1 MTDIFIKIAAAVALL
16 AVLFSG
22 EQYIEGRGY
31 SRAQAECQAATNKL
45 KADAAAEL
53 ASLTAKTRSAEQA
66 LQDLKNTQELQDAT
80 HQKTVADLSSRLRNL
95 AGADGRLRDPHAA
108 GCGDGGSNATGE
120 AATAAGDSAN
130 DTTQTGGLLSADL
143 SGLLQRLQLE
153 ADTINVA
160 YASCRADA
168 FAVRQAPDI
177 EFRLPGM

>member
-1 MTDIFIKIAAAVALL
+1 MTDILIKIAAVVALL
-16 AVLFSG
+16 AVLFFG

-31 SRAQAECQAATNKL
+31 DRARVEDQVAADKL

-53 ASLTAKTRSAEQA
+53 ASQTAKTRSAEQA

-95 AGADGRLRDPHAA
+95 AGANGRLRDPHAA
-108 GCGDGGSNATGE
+108 GCGPSGGGTTGE
-120 AATAAGDSAN
+120 AATAAGDRAT
-130 DTTQTGGLLSADL
+130 DTAETGGLLSADL

-168 FAVRQAPDI
+168 YAVRGAP
-177 EFRLPGM
+177 

>member
-16 AVLFSG
+16 AVLFFG

-45 KADAAAEL
+45 KAEAAAEL

-80 HQKTVADLSSRLRNL
+80 HQKTVDDLSSRLRDL
-95 AGADGRLRDPHAA
+95 AGAHGRLRDPHAA
-108 GCGDGGSNATGE
+108 GCGPSGGGATSE
-120 AATAAGDSAN
+120 AAPAAGDRAT
-130 DTTQTGGLLSADL
+130 DDAQVGGLLSADL
-143 SGLLQRLQLE
+143 SGLLQRLTRE
-153 ADTINVA
+153 ADDINAA

-168 FAVRQAPDI
+168 FAVRVQ
-177 EFRLPGM
+177 